1 MKSPNFVTKNDLLLT
16 SIFLCVKVIGM
27 VQDNLP
33 TYVFSIDIPVSLTS
47 FYLQVTV
54 VSMTPLCR
62 VQLSQIS
69 YKKQC
74 VELFAKKLVAL
85 QCQCHRCYMQISVID
100 TDVQPTLSIIR
111 KGFNLCIRDPGEV
124 V

>member
-47 FYLQVTV
+47 LYLQVTA

-69 YKKQC
+69 
-74 VELFAKKLVAL
+74 L
-85 QCQCHRCYMQISVID
+85 
-100 TDVQPTLSIIR
+100 
-111 KGFNLCIRDPGEV
+111 
-124 V
+124 